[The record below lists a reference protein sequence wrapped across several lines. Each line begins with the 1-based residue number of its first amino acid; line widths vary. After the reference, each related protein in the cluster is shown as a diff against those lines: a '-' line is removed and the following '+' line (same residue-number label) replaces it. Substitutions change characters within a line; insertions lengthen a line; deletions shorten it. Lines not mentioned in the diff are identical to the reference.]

1 MSGAGGPE
9 IRRPN
14 DRWTRFRV
22 SAAVALGGLLIRL
35 LGLTWRIRR
44 EGEERLYGPLR
55 RGETQVV
62 VFWHGEILPIAWAH
76 RGSGIAPLISTHADG
91 EIIARIVEGLG
102 YRTVRGSTSRGGARA
117 ILEMVRLLQ
126 QGVTIAV
133 TPDGPRGPR
142 HDFAPGALAVAQRAG
157 RPLLGVRAS
166 ATRAWRLR
174 SWDRH
179 LVPKP
184 FATVTYR
191 YSEPQVLAAVS
202 VREAE
207 ARAPEMAHA
216 LLDLVPLPDES

>member
-1 MSGAGGPE
+1 MSP
-9 IRRPN
+9 RPN
-14 DRWTRFRV
+14 DWWVRV
-22 SAAVALGGLLIRL
+22 KVGAAVTLGGLLIRL
-35 LGLTWRIRR
+35 LGRTWRIRH
-44 EGEERLYGPLR
+44 EGAERLYGPLR

-62 VFWHGEILPIAWAH
+62 VFWHGEILPIAWGH

-91 EIIARIVEGLG
+91 EIIARIVEDLG

-117 ILEMVRLLQ
+117 ILEMVRLLEE
-126 QGVTIAV
+126 GVTIAV

-157 RPLLGVRAS
+157 RPVLGVRAS

-191 YSEPQVLAAVS
+191 YSEPQLLRAGS

-207 ARAPEMAHA
+207 ARAPEMAQM
-216 LLDLVPLPDES
+216 LLDLAPAPND